1 MQLFLSRASHRWD
14 CDGLCPDDEQAAF
27 HGYTASDY
35 EEAIKVLLA
44 RGLVEAEERPGTYRV
59 TKPGQMLCDAFEQ
72 LTESLFM
79 SLVQPLQERNRGTA
93 WPSLSIS

>member
-14 CDGLCPDDEQAAF
+14 CDGLCPDDDQAAF

-72 LTESLFM
+72 LTGSLFYVPGPASPRAKSWNCVAF
-79 SLVQPLQERNRGTA
+79 SLD
-93 WPSLSIS
+93 